1 MSAAA
6 TVTDVDGQPLVLL
19 LSERTGRDIAVTV
32 HDAIARMG
40 LNGGGSSGAQRGSG
54 SMRAQLRGLSAHI
67 LCGAAARVA
76 LDGALASGPPP
87 HVLGMA
93 PPDVTA
99 MDVVALTPV
108 DGGAHDP
115 LETAQSLCAIAALLT
130 PLARVHALFW
140 RPAALWTPAS
150 SLAEAAVAIDRQGL
164 PPVLHV
170 VSFTLDDMAPAGAE
184 EQRRSLTSHGL
195 GWFGVADMRLFYPAG
210 QPFQWALRRATRLAI
225 DAMVNGW
232 LPAGTLVDGME
243 PGERILFS
251 SPGAVDGAHTI
262 VLAQAVMSTP

>member
-1 MSAAA
+1 EA
-6 TVTDVDGQPLVLL
+6 
-19 LSERTGRDIAVTV
+19 TGRDIATTV
-32 HDAIARMG
+32 RDAIGRMG
-40 LNGGGSSGAQRGSG
+40 LDGALSGVSGGAQHGRGG
-54 SMRAQLRGLSAHI
+54 MRAQLRGLSAHI
-67 LCGAAARVA
+67 LCGAAARSA
-76 LDGALASGPPP
+76 LNAAMASGPPP

-108 DGGAHDP
+108 DGAANDP

-150 SLAEAAVAIDRQGL
+150 SLAEAAVAIDKQGL

-170 VSFTLDDMAPAGAE
+170 VSFTLDDMAPPDADDP
-184 EQRRSLTSHGL
+184 QRSLTSRGL
-195 GWFGVADMRLFYPAG
+195 GWFGVADMRLSYPAG
-210 QPFQWALRRATRLAI
+210 QPFHWALRRATRLAI
-225 DAMVNGW
+225 DAMVNRW
-232 LPAGTLVDGME
+232 LPAGTAVDGME
-243 PGERILFS
+243 AGERILFA

-262 VLAQAVMSTP
+262 ALAQVVISAP